1 MTHGFLCAL
10 SFPQAR
16 REGKVHRSLLLDDR
30 RVGARPLHRSLTK
43 SEEAEL
49 ARVARLGE
57 ERSRAL
63 EWTLQDMVEDLALLY
78 NTMSAR
84 AAKDL
89 AASGGAA
96 TVAAASQ
103 ARLERMSGSLAG
115 FSESLASKQLQCA
128 MMHPAKRALLAKML
142 AIKALLSAG
151 NESFVYGER
160 PPWAQPV
167 LLPPLE
173 GAAQQQQ
180 QGEEKENQPPNQEDV
195 RIRMDAPLLRP
206 SPEELSDED

>member
-1 MTHGFLCAL
+1 MN
-10 SFPQAR
+10 
-16 REGKVHRSLLLDDR
+16 
-30 RVGARPLHRSLTK
+30 
-43 SEEAEL
+43 
-49 ARVARLGE
+49 RVARLGE

-96 TVAAASQ
+96 TAAAASQ
-103 ARLERMSGSLAG
+103 ARLERMSGPLAG

-128 MMHPAKRALLAKML
+128 MMHPAKRALLAKLL

-167 LLPPLE
+167 FPPPLE
-173 GAAQQQQ
+173 GDPAAAQHA
-180 QGEEKENQPPNQEDV
+180 ENGNQSPNQEDV
-195 RIRMDAPLLRP
+195 MIRMDAPLLRP